1 VLSTAA
7 FCLPTHNRLP
17 ASSDAPRLARQLIGL
32 VPPLANY
39 PDLRFAAQLLTSE
52 LVANSVRHAGL
63 SVDQDLALTV
73 ECDDEMLR
81 VEVIDAAGGFDALR
95 LLAEHHRRRQ
105 RHRGV
110 FLVDALADRWG
121 FRRGEGSLV
130 WFEIE
135 LVPGRRP
142 WRGRQR
148 VPERQPSRQS
158 CDK

>member
-17 ASSDAPRLARQLIGL
+17 ASSDAPRRARQLIGSISA
-32 VPPLANY
+32 LASY

-63 SVDQDLALTV
+63 SADQELTLTV
-73 ECDDEMLR
+73 ECDDETLR
-81 VEVIDAAGGFDALR
+81 VEVIDSAGGFDALG
-95 LLAEHHRRRQ
+95 LLAEHHRQ
-105 RHRGV
+105 SERHRGIL
-110 FLVDALADRWG
+110 LVDALGDRWG
-121 FRRGEGSLV
+121 FRRGRGSLV
-130 WFEIE
+130 WFEID

-148 VPERQPSRQS
+148 IP
-158 CDK
+158 

>member
-7 FCLPTHNRLP
+7 FGLNSHNRLP
-17 ASSDAPRLARQLIGL
+17 ASSDAPRLSRQLVGL
-32 VPPLANY
+32 VSALAKY

-52 LVANSVRHAGL
+52 LVANSVRHAR
-63 SVDQDLALTV
+63 SPVDLGPTLTV
-73 ECDDEMLR
+73 ECDDETLR
-81 VEVIDAAGGFDALR
+81 VEVIDSAGGFDALG

-105 RHRGV
+105 RHRGI

-121 FRRGEGSLV
+121 FRRGEGSGV
-130 WFEIE
+130 WYEID

-148 VPERQPSRQS
+148 IP
-158 CDK
+158 

>member
-1 VLSTAA
+1 LRSTAA
-7 FCLPTHNRLP
+7 FCSSTHTRLP
-17 ASSDAPRLARQLIGL
+17 ASSDAPRAARQLIGAA
-32 VPPLANY
+32 PALASY

-63 SVDQDLALTV
+63 SADQELTLTV
-73 ECDDEMLR
+73 DCDDET
-81 VEVIDAAGGFDALR
+81 VHVQVIDTAGGFDALG
-95 LLAEHHRRRQ
+95 LLAAYHRQRE
-105 RHRGV
+105 RHRGI

-130 WFEIE
+130 WFEID

-148 VPERQPSRQS
+148 IPS
-158 CDK
+158 